1 MFVAG
6 ILALVMQSARM
17 PGIIMLVVCVITLVM
32 GGFAGIIGII
42 LGLIG
47 GILAVLAAPKEAPAA

>member
-1 MFVAG
+1 
-6 ILALVMQSARM
+6 
-17 PGIIMLVVCVITLVM
+17 M